1 MARRTK
7 RQTSLES
14 VSIAALTCRELQ
26 HFYHGQPG
34 DPVTSARFY
43 WARGTGPRE
52 SIEEHFRKKRHPA
65 GAESPVDTAARVE
78 VLLRPDVPE
87 DYADPDFLTGSYMSK
102 LPAEETAAF
111 AQVTL
116 SFPSATNLHGPWQ
129 QATTW
134 LRNYYV
140 ERLGVPVLAVLH
152 APFLAGSD
160 SPVHLHALILMR
172 KLTAFGWLSTHR
184 ELAGDAGLKAAEASW
199 KGWVA
204 S

>member
-1 MARRTK
+1 MAASK
-7 RQTSLES
+7 KKQSLPSGVS
-14 VSIAALTCRELQ
+14 VEALIDRELQ

-43 WARGTGPRE
+43 WAKGSGPRE
-52 SIEEHFRKKRHPA
+52 SIEEHFRKKRRPA

-78 VLLRPDVPE
+78 ALLRADVPE
-87 DYADPDFLTGSYMSK
+87 DYADPDFLTASYMSK

-116 SFPSATNLHGPWQ
+116 SFPSATNLHGPWR
-129 QATTW
+129 QATSW
-134 LRNYYV
+134 LRDQYV
-140 ERLGVPVLAVLH
+140 DRLGIPVLAVLH

-199 KGWVA
+199 KDLVA
-204 S
+204 G